1 MLTSNNLLIHIGSE
15 KELIL
20 AYDASPYG
28 IGAVLSHCMSGGLE
42 KAIAVASCSLAPV
55 EHKYSQIKKEGLV
68 LCLE

>member
-42 KAIAVASCSLAPV
+42 KALQLPLAP
-55 EHKYSQIKKEGLV
+55 
-68 LCLE
+68 